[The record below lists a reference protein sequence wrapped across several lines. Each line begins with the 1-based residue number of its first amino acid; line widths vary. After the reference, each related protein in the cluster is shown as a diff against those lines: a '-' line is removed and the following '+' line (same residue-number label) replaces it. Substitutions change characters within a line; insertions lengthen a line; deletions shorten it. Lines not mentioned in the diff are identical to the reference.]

1 MMGNFQCL
9 LQALDPGR
17 WCPTFELGSIGEGSH
32 SSVGNVGMR
41 NPQVQHRSA
50 FVFSP
55 AALRQAVGKQTLHSV
70 PSTTL
75 SSLSADAFV
84 IVGDNVLCEAE
95 GSTPSG
101 RAVLRAV
108 IPSQGV
114 YPDLP
119 PPHSC

>member
-1 MMGNFQCL
+1 MGNSQYL

-55 AALRQAVGKQTLHSV
+55 AAVGKQTLHSV

-95 GSTPSG
+95 GSTPSA
-101 RAVLRAV
+101 RAVPRAV